1 MKLKANRM
9 RNFILGFL
17 LALSGSSLAYEWSN
31 DGSLTMTSDEVKQ
44 TEIMFYQLRQNFDI
58 AVERI
63 NELQK
68 QLDKLQK
75 EKCS

>member
-1 MKLKANRM
+1 MK
-9 RNFILGFL
+9 NFVLGFL
-17 LALSGSSLAYEWSN
+17 IAISGSSLAYEWSK
-31 DGSLTMTSDEVKQ
+31 DGSLTMTSDEVKE

-58 AVERI
+58 AVDRV

-75 EKCS
+75 EKCT

>member
-1 MKLKANRM
+1 M

>member
-1 MKLKANRM
+1 M

-58 AVERI
+58 AVERV

>member
-1 MKLKANRM
+1 M

-17 LALSGSSLAYEWSN
+17 IALSGSSLAYEWSN

-58 AVERI
+58 AVERV

>member
-1 MKLKANRM
+1 M

-17 LALSGSSLAYEWSN
+17 LAISGSSLAYEWN
-31 DGSLTMTSDEVKQ
+31 KDGSLTMTSGEVEQ

-58 AVERI
+58 AVERV